1 MASHQL
7 AIAKASFSAS
17 LLRRDPTP
25 VSREDIADFHSHLNN
40 VMLQCSSINVQKCK
54 QWILEHIVQ
63 STARFTALGKYL
75 TVFATSFTKS
85 STREPSIKRKRIHIL
100 YLLNDILYH
109 CKYRTNDAS
118 VCGKIQPVLV
128 NLFGSTAS
136 FKDCPKHQQK
146 IQDLLN
152 IWEDKGYYSTEYIG
166 KLREAAKIASE
177 VGQFTEE
184 LIGITGNGEQG
195 LAPKVAKTA
204 PFIMPAMHGDASA
217 PWFDLPAGNLMP
229 HIIPNS
235 SRPINP
241 DMIKPL
247 QFVAGPADEELI
259 IAVKALMDDV
269 QTIFGA
275 EPGQDERNVSDV
287 DELGQPII
295 LDEITGE
302 IIDGEG
308 YYGWSRVFCEKMK
321 RRRKGLDQSSNER
334 GRNSQSRSSSP
345 QRKMGRSDSDGFERS
360 SPDRSYRRRRSYS
373 SSRSPQPGYERRA
386 DHNGNSRSTSRGR
399 RQDYS
404 TSGDNEKN
412 HSSGGS
418 PNRPAGN
425 GNPPMPE
432 TYPMTAPV
440 PTQQSGYSSNQAY
453 TNPPMQ
459 YQTYQQGFN
468 QGFPPNSA
476 QHQGSMPWPPPPPPP
491 GPPPYPNMPFNPA
504 NPQWS
509 PSPLPNV
516 SPSFQQ
522 PPGGYPTGPMGWQP
536 PVQGGQGRG
545 YNKGWNNSY
554 GGQGRGGRGN
564 YRGRGWS

>member
-25 VSREDIADFHSHLNN
+25 VSREAIADFHSYLNN
-40 VMLQCSSINVQKCK
+40 VILQCSSINVQKCK

-75 TVFATSFTKS
+75 IVFATSFTKS
-85 STREPSIKRKRIHIL
+85 SNGEPSIKRKRMHIL

-109 CKYRTNDAS
+109 CKYRANDAS

-128 NLFGSTAS
+128 NLLGSTAS

-146 IQDLLN
+146 IQDLLDL
-152 IWEDKGYYSTEYIG
+152 WEEKGYYSNEYIG

-184 LIGITGNGEQG
+184 LIGSTENGEQG
-195 LAPKVAKTA
+195 LGPKLSKTA
-204 PFIMPAMHGDASA
+204 PFVMPAMHGEASM

-229 HIIPNS
+229 HIVPNS
-235 SRPINP
+235 TRPINP
-241 DMIKPL
+241 DMVKPL
-247 QFVAGPADEELI
+247 QFVAGPADEELV
-259 IAVKALMDDV
+259 IAVKALLDDV

-275 EPGQDERNVSDV
+275 GPSQDERNVCDV

-321 RRRKGLDQSSNER
+321 RRRKGLEPISER
-334 GRNSQSRSSSP
+334 GQHSQSRSLSP
-345 QRKMGRSDSDGFERS
+345 QRKRRHSESEGSEESSRSR
-360 SPDRSYRRRRSYS
+360 RRRRSYS
-373 SSRSPQPGYERRA
+373 SSRSPSPDYERHA
-386 DHNGNSRSTSRGR
+386 KHNEYSRSNSRGR
-399 RQDYS
+399 RQDY
-404 TSGDNEKN
+404 GKADDNGKDHGEDD
-412 HSSGGS
+412 S
-418 PNRPAGN
+418 PSRPTGN
-425 GNPPMPE
+425 AELQMPE
-432 TYPMTAPV
+432 TYNAAV
-440 PTQQSGYSSNQAY
+440 PIQQSGFPSNQTY
-453 TNPPMQ
+453 TNPPPMP
-459 YQTYQQGFN
+459 YQPYQQGFV
-468 QGFPPNSA
+468 QAFPPNLA
-476 QHQGSMPWPPPPPPP
+476 QYQGSMPWPPPPPP
-491 GPPPYPNMPFNPA
+491 GHPPFPNMPFNPV
-504 NPQWS
+504 NPQWPPPPP
-509 PSPLPNV
+509 PSPNV
-516 SPSFQQ
+516 PSNFQQ
-522 PPGGYPTGPMGWQP
+522 TAGGYPPGPTGWQP

-545 YNKGWNNSY
+545 YHRGWNNSY

-564 YRGRGWS
+564 FRGRGWS